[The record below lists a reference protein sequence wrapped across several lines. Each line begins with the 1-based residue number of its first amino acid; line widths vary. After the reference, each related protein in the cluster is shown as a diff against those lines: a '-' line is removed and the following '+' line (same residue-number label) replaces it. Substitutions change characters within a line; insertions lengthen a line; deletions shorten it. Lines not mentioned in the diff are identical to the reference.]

1 MGVKGF
7 GAVGGRRNAL
17 RFSALHEVMTT
28 GLWLGM
34 SQAQLRSPP
43 ISRAGWVGYLYAGLV
58 VLLWSGFSLAGRYAA
73 LAPGVRLTPW
83 DLAALRYAVALPIAV
98 AMYVAGPGRG
108 LPWRRG
114 LVVAVVAGLCF
125 PLPAYV
131 GFSYA
136 PAAHAAVI
144 LSGTMPFFV
153 AIGLALLGAEQ
164 WTRARLLSLVVLLF
178 GIGLLGDAA
187 YIQGARPG
195 AWRGDLL
202 FFVSVIA
209 WSALTII
216 IRRWAVTPWQVVSTV
231 GIWAGLA
238 YLPVW
243 AVALPSHIAQV
254 PIGVSLFQALMQGLM
269 VTVVSVVLYTRA
281 LLLLG
286 AERVSLV
293 TALTPGVAGAL
304 SVPLLGEEVGV
315 LDVAGLVLVCVAVVL
330 GVRRGRG

>member
-1 MGVKGF
+1 M
-7 GAVGGRRNAL
+7 NA
-17 RFSALHEVMTT
+17 RVM
-28 GLWLGM
+28 
-34 SQAQLRSPP
+34 SHAQLSPP
-43 ISRAGWVGYLYAGLV
+43 PVARTRGLGYLYAGLV

-83 DLAALRYAVALPIAV
+83 DLAALRYMVALPIAV
-98 AMYVAGPGRG
+98 VMYVAGPGRG
-108 LPWRRG
+108 LGWRRS
-114 LVVAVVAGLCF
+114 VVVVVVAGLCF

-131 GFSYA
+131 GFTYA

-153 AIGLALLGAEQ
+153 AIGLALIGAER
-164 WTRARLLSLVVLLF
+164 WSRSRMLSLGVLLL

-202 FFVSVIA
+202 FVVSVSA
-209 WSALTII
+209 WAAFTII
-216 IRRWAVTPWQVVSTV
+216 ARRWAVTPWQVVCTV
-231 GIWAGLA
+231 GIWGGLV

-243 AVALPSHIAQV
+243 AIALPSHLAQV
-254 PIGVSLFQALMQGLM
+254 PIGVSVFQAFMQGLM

-281 LLLLG
+281 LMLLG

-304 SVPLLGEEVGV
+304 AVPLLGEAVGM
-315 LDVAGLVLVCVAVVL
+315 LDVAGLLLVCVAVGL
-330 GVRRGRG
+330 GVRRGGQSA